1 MLPAEPAR
9 PRPRQC
15 PNLFSFGRCGEL
27 RNVTES
33 SYLQDPRENPLSER
47 AIFPLPE
54 PDGMTAKPSIRFF
67 NDSEI
72 RAVWDKAEGE
82 WRFAAV
88 DVIAAVTGSSNPR
101 NYWSVL
107 KNRLKKSGFEPLTR
121 CKGFKLTAADGKR
134 RLTDTFAQK
143 DIQSLV
149 EAIPGR
155 SVVPFLKWFTYSDD
169 AVDGRSRRQAY
180 ALFES

>member
-1 MLPAEPAR
+1 
-9 PRPRQC
+9 
-15 PNLFSFGRCGEL
+15 
-27 RNVTES
+27 
-33 SYLQDPRENPLSER
+33 
-47 AIFPLPE
+47 
-54 PDGMTAKPSIRFF
+54 MTAKPSIRFF

-121 CKGFKLTAADGKR
+121 CKGFKLTAADGR
-134 RLTDTFAQK
+134 SIADHINGNVFNTLFPDHRYRPALT
-143 DIQSLV
+143 
-149 EAIPGR
+149 
-155 SVVPFLKWFTYSDD
+155 
-169 AVDGRSRRQAY
+169 
-180 ALFES
+180 